1 MFCLFTIP
9 ASRVI
14 NHTFIRATGT
24 LKGFYEIS
32 HCLNPFSKL
41 LNQSHTI
48 QHEFSCSYRLVTIHP
63 VSLIIQ
69 CENTCCFSMVLF
81 NSYNNTIML
90 DGAYYK
96 QSSLLSAAIE
106 LLSLSRC
113 GLSSM
118 LWGFSN
124 FFSREGWLLLI
135 CSLTR
140 FFQSLCGIE
149 PLAFQSLVFCP
160 KLKTTP
166 TLTH

>member
-14 NHTFIRATGT
+14 NHTFIRTTGT
-24 LKGFYEIS
+24 PKGFYEIS

-48 QHEFSCSYRLVTIHP
+48 QHEFSYSYRLVTIHP

-69 CENTCCFSMVLF
+69 CENTYCFSMVLF

-90 DGAYYK
+90 DGADCK
-96 QSSLLSAAIE
+96 QGSPLSVAIE

-113 GLSSM
+113 GRRSM
-118 LWGFSN
+118 LWGFFN
-124 FFSREGWLLLI
+124 FFI
-135 CSLTR
+135 FI
-140 FFQSLCGIE
+140 FFFFKRRVTVTHLFSDQIF
-149 PLAFQSLVFCP
+149 PF
-160 KLKTTP
+160 
-166 TLTH
+166 TLWH